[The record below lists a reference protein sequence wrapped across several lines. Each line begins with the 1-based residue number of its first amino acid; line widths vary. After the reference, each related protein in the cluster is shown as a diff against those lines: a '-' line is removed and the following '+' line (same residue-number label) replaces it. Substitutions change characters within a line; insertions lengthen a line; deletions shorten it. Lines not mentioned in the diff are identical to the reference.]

1 MVALVKVKA
10 RKPDDLKGLRVTV
23 MGLGTKGGGVET
35 VKYLVRHK
43 AKVKVTDIKT
53 AEELEPSLKKIK
65 DLPVELILGAHRE
78 EDFVDADLVIPN
90 PDVPLSSKYLAM
102 ARSAKV
108 QIETDISLF
117 FKFCPAPIASVTG
130 TRGKSTTVTVAGQI
144 LRVKQEDTVIAG
156 NILRS
161 PLADL
166 DNLRSD
172 TPVVLELSSWQLEGL
187 ARKKLSPHWALV
199 TSIFPDHLNRYKS
212 MDDYVSAKELIF
224 KYQKENDHL
233 ILSADDEIVSS
244 FSEKS
249 IGKLSWFSITKD
261 LSQTKGDYIYVK
273 NNEVTVNV
281 NGKISNVLSW
291 DELGGS
297 GVHTRANMMAGTLLA
312 LKMGA
317 SLESARIVL
326 KNFKGVP
333 HRLES
338 VKVISGRT
346 FIDDTTATIPE
357 AVVAAINSFPD
368 RRKILITGGT
378 DKKLNFEPLVSK
390 LSDESVAHV
399 IFLHGSATNKILE
412 LINREKSKHAKSP
425 VVKTMKEALELAVKT
440 SLPGDVI
447 LLSPGAASFELFRDE
462 FDRGEQFKA
471 IVNNLKDTDF

>member
-1 MVALVKVKA
+1 
-10 RKPDDLKGLRVTV
+10 
-23 MGLGTKGGGVET
+23 
-35 VKYLVRHK
+35 
-43 AKVKVTDIKT
+43 
-53 AEELEPSLKKIK
+53 
-65 DLPVELILGAHRE
+65 
-78 EDFVDADLVIPN
+78 
-90 PDVPLSSKYLAM
+90 
-102 ARSAKV
+102 
-108 QIETDISLF
+108 
-117 FKFCPAPIASVTG
+117 
-130 TRGKSTTVTVAGQI
+130 
-144 LRVKQEDTVIAG
+144 
-156 NILRS
+156 
-161 PLADL
+161 
-166 DNLRSD
+166 
-172 TPVVLELSSWQLEGL
+172 
-187 ARKKLSPHWALV
+187 
-199 TSIFPDHLNRYKS
+199 